1 METSGDRLSWDVYL
15 LKGQVLDALGRLD
28 EARAAFDRADAL
40 LRG

>member
-1 METSGDRLSWDVYL
+1 METSGDPLSADLYL
-15 LKGQVLDALGRLD
+15 LKGEVLDALGQLE